1 MKKRTIIIITSA
13 ILLTV
18 FTILLI
24 GISGIWDVAT
34 GFTVESISSSNEGV
48 VSAVSFNLEDERQI
62 GYEFLDE
69 GKVVHI
75 WNTQDDYFFDKNS
88 GIQFTNHFQDYWSRN
103 IFCVGYY
110 SGEEWIK
117 IKCADELESF
127 DKDIQTDNL
136 TYVNAT
142 LWKDFIYGTYNFRL
156 GVNYYLGLNDTNL
169 SITIYG
175 KNIGDDIPFDL
186 GFAWKVT
193 DVNIPLNNTDDR
205 ILINN
210 TDYLLNETY
219 DLIFKDMD
227 EAYFKVY
234 GSGQYLKVDWN
245 ENLNYAV
252 KMYGNGNQEDFYVML
267 LVNAGIFDSG
277 IEKSTVFY
285 WIDAPPCQGEPEPC
299 GGMGESQCNT
309 CGCDWT
315 EEIARKINIG
325 DAWKDVAEMKINVLS
340 SGTGC
345 TGTATPCGNFEFE
358 KTGPPCSGCI
368 GQDGCDWDWESGYC
382 YGTAQLCNT
391 YGTESSCEYPPGQ
404 CGCTWEIG
412 GDVKTWKTVTQV
424 KINIGDAWKTISAT
438 GSCGGTPDPCSYH
451 GEVGDCDLCGCWWT

>member
-1 MKKRTIIIITSA
+1 
-13 ILLTV
+13 
-18 FTILLI
+18 
-24 GISGIWDVAT
+24 
-34 GFTVESISSSNEGV
+34 
-48 VSAVSFNLEDERQI
+48 
-62 GYEFLDE
+62 
-69 GKVVHI
+69 HI

-88 GIQFTNHFQDYWSRN
+88 GMQFTNHFQDYWSRN

-127 DKDIQTDNL
+127 NKDIQTDNQ

-156 GVNYYLGLNDTNL
+156 GVNYYLGLNDRNL

-175 KNIGDDIPFDL
+175 KNIGNDIPFDL

-193 DVNIPLNNTDDR
+193 DVNIPLNNTDDK

-210 TDYLLNETY
+210 TDYLLNGTH

-267 LVNAGIFDSG
+267 LINAGIFDSG

-285 WIDAPPCQGEPEPC
+285 WIDQSGTCSGYPRPC
-299 GGMGESQCNT
+299 GDHFEEYYCEM
-309 CGCDWT
+309 CGCY
-315 EEIARKINIG
+315 
-325 DAWKDVAEMKINVLS
+325 WKPYI
-340 SGTGC
+340 
-345 TGTATPCGNFEFE
+345 
-358 KTGPPCSGCI
+358 CS
-368 GQDGCDWDWESGYC
+368 Q
-382 YGTAQLCNT
+382 T
-391 YGTESSCEYPPGQ
+391 
-404 CGCTWEIG
+404 
-412 GDVKTWKTVTQV
+412 
-424 KINIGDAWKTISAT
+424 
-438 GSCGGTPDPCSYH
+438 
-451 GEVGDCDLCGCWWT
+451 